1 MSDKVY
7 IYIIGLA
14 CLVALISNFGSNI
27 SIIEPLFF
35 TGFEIS
41 NASIIF
47 SQVSDK
53 NLFIEEWW
61 RLITPIFIHFSLTHL
76 VFNCLWMYILG
87 QKIEVIDGKSIFI
100 LICLFSAIFGNL
112 MHFYFSGVSIFG
124 GLSGVVYGLLG
135 FCFSQEL
142 MESRNKYL
150 LPPALYLFM
159 LIWLCLGFTGL
170 LDLLGFGKIANFAH
184 LGGLI
189 GGFTMSYIFKLYNDS
204 KSYES
209 S

>member
-1 MSDKVY
+1 M
-7 IYIIGLA
+7 
-14 CLVALISNFGSNI
+14 
-27 SIIEPLFF
+27 
-35 TGFEIS
+35 
-41 NASIIF
+41 
-47 SQVSDK
+47 
-53 NLFIEEWW
+53 
-61 RLITPIFIHFSLTHL
+61 
-76 VFNCLWMYILG
+76 
-87 QKIEVIDGKSIFI
+87 
-100 LICLFSAIFGNL
+100 
-112 MHFYFSGVSIFG
+112 
-124 GLSGVVYGLLG
+124 G

-189 GGFTMSYIFKLYNDS
+189 GGFTVSSIFKLYNDS

>member
-76 VFNCLWMYILG
+76 VFNCLWIYILG

-142 MESRNKYL
+142 KTKNGMKAKKTKAMVFPSQVL
-150 LPPALYLFM
+150 LS
-159 LIWLCLGFTGL
+159 G
-170 LDLLGFGKIANFAH
+170 
-184 LGGLI
+184 
-189 GGFTMSYIFKLYNDS
+189 
-204 KSYES
+204 
-209 S
+209 

>member
-53 NLFIEEWW
+53 NSFIEEGW

-76 VFNCLWMYILG
+76 VFNCLWIYILG
-87 QKIEVIDGKSIFI
+87 QKIEVVDGKPIFI
-100 LICLFSAIFGNL
+100 LICLFSAILGNL

-142 MESRNKYL
+142 MESRNK
-150 LPPALYLFM
+150 
-159 LIWLCLGFTGL
+159 
-170 LDLLGFGKIANFAH
+170 
-184 LGGLI
+184 
-189 GGFTMSYIFKLYNDS
+189 
-204 KSYES
+204 
-209 S
+209 

>member
-14 CLVALISNFGSNI
+14 CVVALISNFGSNI

-41 NASIIF
+41 NSSIIF

-53 NLFIEEWW
+53 KSFIEEGW
-61 RLITPIFIHFSLTHL
+61 R
-76 VFNCLWMYILG
+76 
-87 QKIEVIDGKSIFI
+87 
-100 LICLFSAIFGNL
+100 LICLFSAILGNL
-112 MHFYFSGVSIFG
+112 MHFYFSGVSLFG

-142 MESRNKYL
+142 MESKNKYL

-189 GGFTMSYIFKLYNDS
+189 GGFTVSSIFKLYNDS